1 MHIYFSSS
9 LLIVVLVL
17 VLSVLPSK
25 FWGTDDPVSSVFI
38 GQALDQHISSKER
51 AVRQQKTIKDAAL
64 LTSAETEVTS
74 SVEGA

>member
-1 MHIYFSSS
+1 
-9 LLIVVLVL
+9 
-17 VLSVLPSK
+17 
-25 FWGTDDPVSSVFI
+25 VFI